1 MPKHHVTTYSRK
13 QLLRYLSVRVGFPIR
28 NKMDCS
34 RVSELIVESGLP
46 VISESTLYRFF
57 LWENNIHVPYLH
69 TLDILT
75 KFCGFDDYK
84 AFESYTQEIDRFTF
98 GFGRIDKEEV
108 PEAKSLMHFCLHLD
122 ELKPLYAFVEQ
133 LPDTLSFDKKI
144 ALGEELFYALKSNPN
159 SNRKFFKNFAKLPII
174 RESFFELWADP
185 RFLIQGYEEG
195 IRYYL
200 ADLQPTESTSDLQ
213 DYIFANCLLFRHYY
227 LTERSDDLKRL
238 ATSIFGYLDEQ
249 DHVLNDIHVF
259 PAGRLI
265 ACRILH
271 LHVMNQ
277 PEKLQKFWD
286 FTLQWIAQNYTNW
299 DRDQQQIIFFNIAES
314 LMFCSPFGD
323 HLLPELKRLFH
334 PLLKNLPLYLQQA
347 DLKNLVPFIDK
358 NGSVLTSIHPL

>member
-1 MPKHHVTTYSRK
+1 MPKHHVTTYIRK

-28 NKMDCS
+28 NKLDCT

-57 LWENNIHVPYLH
+57 LWENNRHMPYLH

-75 KFCGFDDYK
+75 KFCGFEDFK

-98 GFGRIDKEEV
+98 GFGRIEKEEA
-108 PEAKSLMHFCLHLD
+108 PGAKSLLQFCVHLD
-122 ELKPLYAFVEQ
+122 ELKPLYAFAEQ
-133 LPDTLSFDKKI
+133 LPETLSFDKKG

-159 SNRKFFKNFAKLPII
+159 SNRKFFKNFSKLPII

-185 RFLIQGYEEG
+185 RFLIPGYEEG
-195 IRYYL
+195 IRFYL
-200 ADLQPTESTSDLQ
+200 ADLKPEEGISDLQ

-227 LTERSDDLKRL
+227 LTDRATDLKRL
-238 ATSIFGYLDEQ
+238 ATHLFGYLHEE
-249 DHVLNDIHVF
+249 DHVLNHLHVF

-277 PEKLQKFWD
+277 PKKLLKFWD
-286 FTLQWIAQNYTNW
+286 FIQQWINENYRNW
-299 DRDQQQIIFFNIAES
+299 DREQQQIVFFNIAEAF
-314 LMFCSPFGD
+314 MFSSSFCD
-323 HLLPELKRLFH
+323 HLLPELKRIFH

-358 NGSVLTSIHPL
+358 NGSVATVIQAV